1 MEKIVIIGS
10 AGTGKSTFARKLG
23 SILNIKVYHLD
34 RVFWQRGWV
43 IKPRETRID
52 ILQHLVQDK
61 QWIIEGSYLS
71 SSEPRLNAADTV
83 IFLDNAPLVC
93 LQRIIKRHL
102 KYHEHSRRDIPEGS
116 KDKLTLLLISKVLV
130 FPFRGRRALIQK
142 LRNYE
147 WSKQI
152 IWLRSGKEVEDFLA
166 ILEPH
171 GYEER

>member
-23 SILNIKVYHLD
+23 SILHIRVYHLD
-34 RVFWQRGWV
+34 RIFWQRGWV
-43 IKPRETRID
+43 KKSSETRID

-93 LQRIIKRHL
+93 FQRIIKRHL
-102 KYHEHSRRDIPEGS
+102 NYHEHSRRDIPQGS
-116 KDKLTLLLISKVLV
+116 KDKLTLLLLSKVLV
-130 FPFRGRRALIQK
+130 FPFRGRRALKQK
-142 LRNYE
+142 LRNYGL
-147 WSKQI
+147 SKQI
-152 IWLRSGKEVEDFLA
+152 IWLRSGKEAKDFLA
-166 ILEPH
+166 ILEPY